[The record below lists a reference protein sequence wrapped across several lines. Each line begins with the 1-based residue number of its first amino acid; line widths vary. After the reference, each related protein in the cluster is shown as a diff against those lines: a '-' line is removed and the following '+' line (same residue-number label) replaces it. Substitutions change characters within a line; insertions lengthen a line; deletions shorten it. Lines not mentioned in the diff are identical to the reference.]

1 MLLLYNDEKILC
13 QQEPEDS
20 GKIDEARLYAA
31 IEEKR
36 QEWDE
41 AMRRKAKAIA
51 ARDLQQIEK
60 QLGDLKRHLELTRG
74 QYGDSLM
81 AARECSASFSAFEET
96 IDVSI
101 WDFFHVIALKFCR
114 QKIKVS
120 QILFDSIKKEGESF
134 LFQLCKVKY

>member
-74 QYGDSLM
+74 QYGDSLV

-101 WDFFHVIALKFCR
+101 WDLFPLIAMKSYLE
-114 QKIKVS
+114 KIKVVL
-120 QILFDSIKKEGESF
+120 IFFDTIKN
-134 LFQLCKVKY
+134 